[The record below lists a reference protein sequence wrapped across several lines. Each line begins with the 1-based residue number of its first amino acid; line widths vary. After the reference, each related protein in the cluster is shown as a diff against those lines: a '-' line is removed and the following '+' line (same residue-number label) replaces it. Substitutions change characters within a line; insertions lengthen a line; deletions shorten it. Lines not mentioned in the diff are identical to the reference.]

1 VQNKNE
7 VLVISAEASSN
18 LYAQRLLELSASE
31 EAPIHYWG
39 VGNQDMID
47 LGFEALGRAEDMAVM
62 GFQEVLKHYPFIKG
76 IYNNIL
82 EQVDKR
88 QTKVALLM
96 DYAEFNMK
104 LAGELKKRG
113 VKVLFYIAP
122 QIWAWRQGRVKKLKA
137 SIEDLLCIFP
147 FEEKFY
153 QEHGVPTNFVGHPL
167 LDEIEDKFFDLQERN
182 IYRMQLGL
190 TENQRVLALMPGSRK
205 SEISLNFRTQLDTAK
220 LLKKQDPSVAV
231 VVLAAPGMNLDL
243 LKEYVRSDDPEF
255 LFIQDRPFRMLS
267 VCDFALVSSGTA
279 TLVTGLMKKPMVVM
293 YKMKPVSAWLAK
305 KLVSKNNPYFAM
317 VNLIFGKELMPEFF
331 QEKANPKDLAKSISA
346 SWFDSSVYQNTLE
359 ELEKLPALLGK
370 KGATKR
376 VLDVLRE
383 KL

>member
-1 VQNKNE
+1 MQNSSE
-7 VLVISAEASSN
+7 VLIISAEASSN

-31 EAPIHYWG
+31 ETKIHYWG

-47 LGFEALGRAEDMAVM
+47 LGFEAVGRAEDMAVM

-76 IYNNIL
+76 IYNQIL
-82 EQVDKR
+82 DQVDQR

-104 LAGELKKRG
+104 LAGDLKKRG

-137 SIEDLLCIFP
+137 NIDDLLCIFP

-153 QEHGVPTNFVGHPL
+153 QDHGVPTSFVGHPL
-167 LDEIEDKFFDLQERN
+167 LDEIEEKFFDDDERKL
-182 IYRMQLGL
+182 YRMQLGL
-190 TENQRVLALMPGSRK
+190 QENQKVLALMPGSRR

-220 LLKKQDPSVAV
+220 LLKSQYPSLAV

-243 LKEYVRSDDPEF
+243 LKEYVLSGDPEF

-279 TLVTGLMKKPMVVM
+279 TLVTGLMKKPMLVM
-293 YKMKPVSAWLAK
+293 YKMKPLSAWLAK

-317 VNLIFGKELMPEFF
+317 INLIFGKELMPEFF
-331 QEKANPKDLAKSISA
+331 QEQANPQQLAKSIREQ
-346 SWFDSSVYQNTLE
+346 WFDSTVYENTLK
-359 ELEKLPALLGK
+359 ELEKLPSLLGK

-376 VLDVLRE
+376 VLDILRE

>member
-1 VQNKNE
+1 MQNNNE
-7 VLVISAEASSN
+7 VLIISAEASSN

-31 EAPIHYWG
+31 EANIHYWG

-104 LAGELKKRG
+104 LAGDLKKRG

-122 QIWAWRQGRVKKLKA
+122 QIWAWRQGRVKKLKE

-153 QEHGVPTNFVGHPL
+153 QDHSVPTSFVGHPL
-167 LDEIEDKFFDLQERN
+167 LDEIEEKYFDLDE
-182 IYRMQLGL
+182 IKLYRMQLGIE
-190 TENQRVLALMPGSRK
+190 ENQRVLALMPGSRK
-205 SEISLNFRTQLDTAK
+205 SEIALNFRTQLDTAK
-220 LLKKQDPSVAV
+220 LLKEKDPNVAV
-231 VVLAAPGMNLDL
+231 VVLAAPGMKLDL
-243 LKEYVRSDDPEF
+243 LKEYVKSDDPEF

-331 QEKANPKDLAKSISA
+331 QEEANPNQLAQAIKE
-346 SWFDSSVYQNTLE
+346 SWYEEAVYRNTLS
-359 ELEKLPALLGK
+359 ELERLPSLLGK

-376 VLDVLRE
+376 VLEVLRE

>member
-1 VQNKNE
+1 
-7 VLVISAEASSN
+7 
-18 LYAQRLLELSASE
+18 
-31 EAPIHYWG
+31 
-39 VGNQDMID
+39 
-47 LGFEALGRAEDMAVM
+47 
-62 GFQEVLKHYPFIKG
+62 
-76 IYNNIL
+76 
-82 EQVDKR
+82 
-88 QTKVALLM
+88 
-96 DYAEFNMK
+96 
-104 LAGELKKRG
+104 
-113 VKVLFYIAP
+113 
-122 QIWAWRQGRVKKLKA
+122 
-137 SIEDLLCIFP
+137 
-147 FEEKFY
+147 
-153 QEHGVPTNFVGHPL
+153 
-167 LDEIEDKFFDLQERN
+167 
-182 IYRMQLGL
+182 
-190 TENQRVLALMPGSRK
+190 
-205 SEISLNFRTQLDTAK
+205 
-220 LLKKQDPSVAV
+220 
-231 VVLAAPGMNLDL
+231 
-243 LKEYVRSDDPEF
+243 
-255 LFIQDRPFRMLS
+255 MLS